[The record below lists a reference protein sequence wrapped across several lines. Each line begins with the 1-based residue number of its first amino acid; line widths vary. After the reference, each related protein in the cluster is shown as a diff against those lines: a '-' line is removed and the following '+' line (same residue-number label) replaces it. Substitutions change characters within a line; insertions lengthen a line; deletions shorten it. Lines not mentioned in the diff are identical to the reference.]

1 MRDGTIVTTLK
12 GRNVA
17 LKYLIEFISFLQ
29 FLLDLLSFSIFWFIL
44 GEHGL
49 LKIIHFQ
56 IENKKLI
63 LIIIIFRSLV
73 RCFEL

>member
-44 GEHGL
+44 GEHDL

-63 LIIIIFRSLV
+63 LIIIIFQSLV

>member
-1 MRDGTIVTTLK
+1 MRDGTIVTNLK

-44 GEHGL
+44 GEHDL

-63 LIIIIFRSLV
+63 LIIIIFRTLV